1 MRLSFKI
8 DKRGFNNQ
16 LETIKR
22 NINNAFESS
31 VNDGGNDIVR
41 DAKILSSDVPSI
53 SNSIQLN
60 RIENGI
66 EVTTGNGMEDPRLT
80 AWYEFGT
87 GNYAAA
93 LVPGMPEDWQRMAKK
108 YFINGKGTLP
118 AQPYLYPAFQRMK
131 ANIEQTII
139 SKI

>member
-1 MRLSFKI
+1 MRISFKI
-8 DKRGFNNQ
+8 DKRGFASQ
-16 LETIKR
+16 LAAIGR
-22 NINNAFESS
+22 NVSNAFESS
-31 VNDGGNDIVR
+31 LNEGGEHIVR

-53 SNSIQLN
+53 SSSIQLKKTVD
-60 RIENGI
+60 GV

-80 AWYEFGT
+80 AYYEFGT
-87 GNYAAA
+87 GNWAAA
-93 LVPGMPEDWQRMAKK
+93 LVPGLPDDWQQMAKK